1 MAEVQA
7 PVSQVQEP
15 AAQAPAAPAAQQAS
29 NHTPASQF
37 DPSTLSPEA
46 MAWVDRQRTQASQT
60 ARANARKDLMK
71 DETFL
76 AEIRNAMQPQVQ
88 KTMEEQMHDQIESL
102 NKRLAQSEV
111 KGILTSAGIPAE
123 QIQNYVDLFAD
134 GDIDGSIQRT
144 NNFVSVFKTSVQSMM
159 DAQHQQ
165 AVREMP
171 TPQTSATSVSE
182 QQALQARLDEARKN
196 TNFRTRDVL
205 ISSIM
210 REASEKG
217 ITLI

>member
-1 MAEVQA
+1 
-7 PVSQVQEP
+7 
-15 AAQAPAAPAAQQAS
+15 
-29 NHTPASQF
+29 
-37 DPSTLSPEA
+37 
-46 MAWVDRQRTQASQT
+46 
-60 ARANARKDLMK
+60 MK

-196 TNFRTRDVL
+196 TNFRARDVL